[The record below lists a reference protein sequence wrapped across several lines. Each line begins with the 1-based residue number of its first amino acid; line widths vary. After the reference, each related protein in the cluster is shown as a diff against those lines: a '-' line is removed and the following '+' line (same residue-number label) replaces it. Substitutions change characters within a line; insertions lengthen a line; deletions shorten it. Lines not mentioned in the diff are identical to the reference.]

1 MISYRYSQWDG
12 SQEISEVSADELIDA
27 LSDRL
32 TFDGDVLRALQRLFR
47 SGLQNRAGERLQG
60 IQDLL
65 QKLRDLRR
73 QTLDKYNISSVVD
86 EIRQR
91 LDEVIRTE
99 KEGIERRLEEAWTSR
114 QDEDLVKAL
123 ENVAAKNLSF
133 LDNLPKDLAGAIK
146 EMASYEFID
155 AEARRLFEELMD
167 MLRNRVMESYFQD
180 IQRNLES
187 LTPDDMKNLREMLKS
202 LNQMLRDKMQGL
214 EPDF

>member
-12 SQEISEVSADELIDA
+12 SQEISEVSADEFIDA

-73 QTLDKYNISSVVD
+73 QTLDKYNISSVLD

-91 LDEVIRTE
+91 LDEVIKTE

-114 QDEDLVKAL
+114 QDEDFVKAL

-133 LDNLPKDLAGAIK
+133 LDNLPQALAGAIK

-187 LTPDDMKNLREMLKS
+187 LT
-202 LNQMLRDKMQGL
+202 
-214 EPDF
+214 